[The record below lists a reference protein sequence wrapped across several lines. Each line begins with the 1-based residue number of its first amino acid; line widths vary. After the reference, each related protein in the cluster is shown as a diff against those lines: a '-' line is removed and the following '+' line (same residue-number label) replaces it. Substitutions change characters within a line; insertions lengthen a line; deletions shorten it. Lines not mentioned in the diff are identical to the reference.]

1 MKKDLISILDL
12 SKDTIQKLI
21 FKAIDL
27 RDELKFEPTLPY
39 LEGKILALVFEKPS
53 LRTRVTFEVAIRQL
67 GGSAI
72 YLGPTDI
79 GLGKRESV
87 ADVARNLSRWVNV
100 ISARTFSHNTVV
112 ELGKFSTVPVINAL
126 SDLEH
131 PCQVLADFLTIYDK
145 IGKLQDIKIAWVG
158 DGNNVCHSL
167 MLASALLGV
176 HLKIATPKEYG
187 PNPSILT
194 KTLELAKTSGSKIE
208 LFNEPESA
216 VAESEFIYTDT
227 WVSMGQESESEKRQR
242 IFKKFQ
248 VNRQLL
254 SYAPDVYWVMHCL
267 PAHRGEEIT
276 DDVID
281 GPHSIVLDQAE
292 NRLHIQR
299 AILLYLLGRF

>member
-1 MKKDLISILDL
+1 MKKDLVSLFDL
-12 SKDTIQKLI
+12 SKETIQKLI

-27 RDELKFEPTLPY
+27 RDELKFEPVLPY

-87 ADVARNLSRWVNV
+87 ADVAKNLSRWVNV
-100 ISARTFSHNTVV
+100 ISARTFSHNTVI
-112 ELGKFSTVPVINAL
+112 ELAKFSTVPVINAL

-145 IGKLQDIKIAWVG
+145 VGRLHNVKIAWIG

-167 MLASALLGV
+167 MIASALLGA

-187 PNPSILT
+187 PKPEILT
-194 KTLELAKTSGSKIE
+194 RTLEMAKTSGGKIE
-208 LFNEPESA
+208 LVNEPELA
-216 VAESEFIYTDT
+216 VSDSEFIYTDT
-227 WVSMGQESESEKRQR
+227 WISMGQESEAEKRR
-242 IFKKFQ
+242 IIFKKFQ
-248 VNRQLL
+248 VNAQLL
-254 SYAPDVYWVMHCL
+254 SHAPSSYWVMHCL

-299 AILLYLLGRF
+299 AILLYLLGKF

>member
-1 MKKDLISILDL
+1 MKKDLVSLFDL
-12 SKDTIQKLI
+12 SKEIIQKLI

-27 RDELKFEPTLPY
+27 RDELKFEPVLPY

-87 ADVARNLSRWVNV
+87 ADVAKNLSRWVNV
-100 ISARTFSHNTVV
+100 ISARTFSHNTVI
-112 ELGKFSTVPVINAL
+112 ELAKFSTVPVINAL

-145 IGKLQDIKIAWVG
+145 VGRLNNVKIAWVG

-167 MLASALLGV
+167 MIASALLGA

-187 PNPSILT
+187 PRPEILT
-194 KTLELAKTSGSKIE
+194 RTLELAKASGGKIE
-208 LFNEPESA
+208 LVNEPESA
-216 VAESEFIYTDT
+216 VSESEFIYTDT
-227 WVSMGQESESEKRQR
+227 WISMGQESEAEKRR
-242 IFKKFQ
+242 IIFKKFQ
-248 VNRQLL
+248 VNAQLL
-254 SYAPDVYWVMHCL
+254 SHAPRGYWVMHCL

-299 AILLYLLGRF
+299 AILLYLLGKF

>member
-1 MKKDLISILDL
+1 MKKDLLSISDL
-12 SKDTIQKLI
+12 SKETIKKLI

-27 RDELKFEPTLPY
+27 KDELKFEPKLSY

-87 ADVARNLSRWVNV
+87 ADVAKNLSRWVAV
-100 ISARTFSHNTVV
+100 ISARTFSHNTVL
-112 ELGKFSTVPVINAL
+112 ELAKYSSVPVINAL

-145 IGKLQDIKIAWVG
+145 ISTIHNVKIAWVG

-167 MLASALLGV
+167 MLAAGLLGA
-176 HLKIATPKEYG
+176 HLKIATPKEYQ
-187 PNPSILT
+187 PKIEILN
-194 KTLELAKTSGSKIE
+194 KALELAKTSGGKIE
-208 LFNEPESA
+208 LFNEPEQA
-216 VAESEFIYTDT
+216 VSESEFIYTDT
-227 WVSMGQESESEKRQR
+227 WISMGQESEADKRKR

-248 VNRQLL
+248 VNAQLL
-254 SYAPDVYWVMHCL
+254 SYAPSNYWVMHCL

-281 GPHSIVLDQAE
+281 GPHSLVLDQAE

-299 AILLYLLGRF
+299 AILLYLLGKF